1 MADVNQQQIF
11 VGCLESM
18 RSDDLSSAK
27 DLLNSIQD
35 INMKNKEK
43 FGNDRTLLHIAGAT
57 GKIDFVNLLIREKQA
72 DVNAKDKFGRTPI
85 FLASRNG
92 FLDCVQVFLQN
103 GADKDI
109 EDRKGKKCVH
119 YAAEMGEWNIVKAL
133 GGKVPAVRIAGLGIS
148 KQDQAKAKGRKASM
162 GDLIAIA
169 NRRRGTSV
177 SKKSI
182 WRRARSAVH
191 HALQLWEFAKEG
203 NVIMIKI
210 SLDNSKTPVDC
221 PHTGVHGFDR
231 TALHLACAYGR
242 VAAAKYLIEK
252 QKADINKPDRD
263 GNTPLHLAA
272 MNNSILVVNTLLE
285 MNCQPNESN
294 VQGETPLSIALKMEF
309 YDIVFLIREIT
320 GIKTG
325 DGTANAEVH
334 VSKKVKTIWDAARYG
349 DLDTLKQKLSDPGVD
364 INGINEKKFGHKRT
378 LLHIAA
384 ASGKTHVVNY
394 LLQNG
399 ADVNSSDSFKR
410 TPLFFAARNDEYEIL
425 KILLGAGADRTMI
438 DVKGNTA
445 CDFAKSQ
452 EHFRCSTLLSGPPS
466 GVSRSTLGAS
476 PKATPSKIQLKN
488 LGESDVEQSQD
499 SNENAIEQK
508 DDVAKESSD

>member
-1 MADVNQQQIF
+1 MADDSQQQIF
-11 VGCLESM
+11 AGCLKSM

-27 DLLNSIQD
+27 DLLNSLKD
-35 INMKNKEK
+35 INMKSKEK

-57 GKIDFVNLLIREKQA
+57 GKIDFVNLLVREKQA
-72 DVNAKDKFGRTPI
+72 NVNAKDKFGRTPI

-92 FLDCVQVFLQN
+92 FLDCVQALLQN

-109 EDRKGKKCVH
+109 EDRKGKKCLH
-119 YAAEMGEWNIVKAL
+119 YATEMGEWNIVKAL

-169 NRRRGTSV
+169 NRRRGTSIA
-177 SKKSI
+177 KKSI

-191 HALQLWEFAKEG
+191 NALQLWEFAKEG
-203 NVIMIKI
+203 NVVMIKI
-210 SLDNSKTPVDC
+210 SLDNSNTPVDC

-242 VAAAKYLIEK
+242 VAAAKYLIEE
-252 QKADINKPDRD
+252 QKADINQQDRD

-272 MNNSILVVNTLLE
+272 MNNSVLVVNTLLE
-285 MNCQPNESN
+285 MKCKPNESN
-294 VQGETPLSIALKMEF
+294 VKGETPLSIALKMEF

-325 DGTANAEVH
+325 DGTANNEVH
-334 VSKKVKTIWDAARYG
+334 VSTKVKTIWDAARYG
-349 DLDTLKQKLSDPGVD
+349 DLDTLKQNLNAPGVD
-364 INGINEKKFGHKRT
+364 VNGANEEKFGHKRT

-384 ASGKTHVVNY
+384 ASGKTHVVKY
-394 LLQNG
+394 LLENG
-399 ADVNSSDSFKR
+399 AAVNSSDRFKR

-425 KILLGAGADRTMI
+425 KILLEAGADRAI
-438 DVKGNTA
+438 VDAKGNTA

-452 EHFRCSTLLSGPPS
+452 EHFRCSTLLSEKPS
-466 GVSRSTLGAS
+466 GISRSTLEAS

-488 LGESDVEQSQD
+488 LSESDVEDSQG
-499 SNENAIEQK
+499 NTEKLVEQK
-508 DDVAKESSD
+508 DDETKEKV